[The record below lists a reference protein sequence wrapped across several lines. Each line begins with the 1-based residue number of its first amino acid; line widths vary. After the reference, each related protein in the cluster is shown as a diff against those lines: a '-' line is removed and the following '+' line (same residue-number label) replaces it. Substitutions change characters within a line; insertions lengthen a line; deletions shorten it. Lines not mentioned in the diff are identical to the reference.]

1 MREAPFV
8 HLHVHSEYSILDGA
22 CRIPEL
28 AARAAELEMPAVALT
43 DHGSLAGAVEL
54 YREAGKAGIKPI
66 IGCEVYVAD
75 DRRAQKKGYAH
86 LTLLAESNEGYA
98 NLIKLAS
105 AGFLEGYYYKPRV
118 DWELLAER
126 SKGLIALSGCLSGR
140 VCKALE
146 NGNRAEAETELGRL
160 RDIFGAD
167 NTFVEI
173 QDAGLEV
180 QKGINATLAEIS
192 QTTGLP
198 LVATGDVHYL
208 NHEDARAHEALLCI
222 QSGDSLQNPSHW
234 RFDTDQFYLKCP
246 AEMAA
251 DFAGYPEAVRRTLE
265 IAERCNV
272 TMELGRILLPRFP
285 VPNGREA
292 FDYLVELCEKGLQK
306 RYGTVTSE
314 LQDRLKF
321 ELKTIKE
328 MGFADYFLIVWDFIA
343 FAKRNGIGVGPGR
356 GSAAGSL
363 AAYCLEITDVDP
375 MKYGLLFERFLN
387 PGRKSMPD
395 MDLDFSV
402 QGRDQVINYVAD
414 KYGRDRVAQIIT
426 FGTMMARAAVRDA
439 GRVLDIPYGTVDR
452 IAKLIPEGPKV
463 YLDDCLK
470 AGAELKKSYD
480 EDEITRQIVDLAK
493 PLEGLVRQDSIH
505 AAGVVIGDRPLTDY
519 VPLQQKG
526 LDQEV
531 VTQFAM
537 GDVEALGLLKI
548 DFLGLRNLDV
558 IDKAEE
564 LTGVDIAQIPLD
576 DSKTYQMLARGESVG
591 VFQFEGSGMREALRQ
606 VKPTQFE
613 DLIALVALYRPGP
626 MGYIPVYGKRKAG
639 QEQVQYIDDRL
650 RGITQSTHGICLTG
664 DTLVFDATS
673 GRRVRLDELSS
684 VDHVQV
690 QGVDNDWAP
699 AHARITAWMDNGIRP
714 VYEVTLRN
722 GTTVRA
728 TANHEFLTEDG
739 WLRLDQLRQG
749 DFIGTPP
756 KLSTLREPAPLDGR
770 GRARLKVL
778 AQLLGDGSLTSSHPC
793 FYSSDEALLGDFETA
808 CRRGFDDLKLV
819 RYERDRGVVA
829 LRVTRA
835 KRSRSIYHEP
845 STLERWL
852 RSEGLRWKASDGR
865 SADGNRRGPASAE
878 KWVPESV
885 FELGEEEIARFL
897 AAIWDCDGH
906 VGEEAASFKTIS
918 RRLAVDIQTLLLR
931 LGIRSE
937 VHSSEYFASERRQQ
951 VKRTAYQ
958 VSPHGTQRF
967 AELIQPFMTTS
978 KGLVTTRAQERVRS
992 IDRTHALS
1000 EILEATREL
1009 VPVGA
1014 QRQRGGQLSIR
1025 ALAAQ
1030 TGIDRQHFLPNARQR
1045 KRIDVACVAP
1055 LVDRFDL
1062 PSAGRAARVAWQEI
1076 VSIEPIGEERV
1087 YDITVDR
1094 LHNFVANNVIVHN
1107 CIYQEQ
1113 YMEIAKQLAGF
1124 SPAEADDLRKAI
1136 GKKIHTL
1143 MASLKDKFLEGCAA
1157 NRVTPAVANQL
1168 WKDMEQAQDY
1178 SFNKSH
1184 AACYAL
1190 IAYRTAYLR
1199 AHRPAEYM
1207 AALISSVMS
1216 TKDRVPFYVAACD
1229 EMGIEVEPPDVN
1241 VSAED
1246 FRVVEGKIRFGLNA
1260 VKNVGE
1266 SAVRSILAA
1275 REEGGHF
1282 TTIWDFCE
1290 RVDPQVVNKRALESL
1305 VKCGAFD
1312 STGASRKGMWEV
1324 LERALGRGAQEHADR
1339 LSGQSSIF
1347 ELGDE
1352 PAANGPKHHDP
1363 IPSEEWE
1370 KAEKLAFEK
1379 EALGLYV
1386 SEHPLSGIREA
1397 LRRKTDAQMVE
1408 LERRRDGDVVTVGG
1422 IVGALRQTTTKKG
1435 EPMVFMRLDD
1445 VSGSV
1450 ETIVF
1455 NSVYGAARD
1464 LLEADRI
1471 LVVKGRIDHKEGE
1484 TKLIAMEVAPFE
1496 ATPERSEVRLKL
1508 DARKAP
1514 AGTIQELAALLRE
1527 YPGEAPVVA
1536 AIETSGGPLT
1546 LAFGPD
1552 YRVRPEPD
1560 LFAEVKSLLGEAA
1573 IS

>member
-1 MREAPFV
+1 VPVSSKAPFV

-22 CRIPEL
+22 CRIPDL

-75 DRRAQKKGYAH
+75 DRRAQQKGYAH
-86 LTLLAESNEGYA
+86 LTLLAESNEGYS

-118 DWELLAER
+118 DWDLLAER
-126 SKGLIALSGCLSGR
+126 SNGLIALSGCLSGR

-146 NGNRAEAETELGRL
+146 NGNRAEAETELSRL
-160 RDIFGAD
+160 RDIFGAEG
-167 NTFVEI
+167 TYIEI

-180 QKGINATLAEIS
+180 QKGINVALAEIS
-192 QTTGLP
+192 QSTGLP

-208 NHEDARAHEALLCI
+208 RHDDARAHEALLCI
-222 QSGDSLQNPSHW
+222 QSGDSLQNPNRW
-234 RFDTDQFYLKCP
+234 RFDTDQFYFKSP
-246 AEMAA
+246 EEMAA
-251 DFAGYPEAVRRTLE
+251 DFAGYPDALRTTLE
-265 IAERCNV
+265 IAERCEV
-272 TMELGRILLPRFP
+272 TMELGRILLPKFP
-285 VPNGREA
+285 TPGDRDA

-306 RYGTVTSE
+306 RYGKVTDE

-328 MGFADYFLIVWDFIA
+328 MGFADYFLIVWDFIS
-343 FAKRNGIGVGPGR
+343 FAKQNGIGVGPGR

-375 MKYGLLFERFLN
+375 MQYGLLFERFLN
-387 PGRKSMPD
+387 PGRKTMPD

-402 QGRDQVINYVAD
+402 HGRDQVINYVAE

-439 GRVLDIPYGTVDR
+439 GRVLEIPYGTVDR

-463 YLDDCLK
+463 YLGDCLK
-470 AGAELKKSYD
+470 PGAELKKAYD
-480 EDEITRQIVDLAK
+480 EDEIARQIVDLAR

-526 LDQEV
+526 ADQEV

-537 GDVEALGLLKI
+537 GDVEALGLLKM

-558 IDKAEE
+558 IEKAEA
-564 LTGVDIAQIPLD
+564 LVGIDIAKIPLD
-576 DSKTYQMLARGESVG
+576 DAKTYQMLARGDSVG
-591 VFQFEGSGMREALRQ
+591 VFQFEGSGMRDALRQ

-626 MGYIPVYGKRKAG
+626 MGYIPGYAKRKAG
-639 QEQVQYIDDRL
+639 QEQVSFPDERL
-650 RGITQSTHGICLTG
+650 K
-664 DTLVFDATS
+664 
-673 GRRVRLDELSS
+673 
-684 VDHVQV
+684 
-690 QGVDNDWAP
+690 P
-699 AHARITAWMDNGIRP
+699 ITALTYGI
-714 VYEVTLRN
+714 
-722 GTTVRA
+722 
-728 TANHEFLTEDG
+728 
-739 WLRLDQLRQG
+739 
-749 DFIGTPP
+749 
-756 KLSTLREPAPLDGR
+756 
-770 GRARLKVL
+770 
-778 AQLLGDGSLTSSHPC
+778 
-793 FYSSDEALLGDFETA
+793 
-808 CRRGFDDLKLV
+808 
-819 RYERDRGVVA
+819 
-829 LRVTRA
+829 
-835 KRSRSIYHEP
+835 
-845 STLERWL
+845 
-852 RSEGLRWKASDGR
+852 
-865 SADGNRRGPASAE
+865 
-878 KWVPESV
+878 
-885 FELGEEEIARFL
+885 
-897 AAIWDCDGH
+897 
-906 VGEEAASFKTIS
+906 
-918 RRLAVDIQTLLLR
+918 
-931 LGIRSE
+931 
-937 VHSSEYFASERRQQ
+937 
-951 VKRTAYQ
+951 
-958 VSPHGTQRF
+958 
-967 AELIQPFMTTS
+967 
-978 KGLVTTRAQERVRS
+978 
-992 IDRTHALS
+992 
-1000 EILEATREL
+1000 
-1009 VPVGA
+1009 
-1014 QRQRGGQLSIR
+1014 
-1025 ALAAQ
+1025 
-1030 TGIDRQHFLPNARQR
+1030 
-1045 KRIDVACVAP
+1045 
-1055 LVDRFDL
+1055 
-1062 PSAGRAARVAWQEI
+1062 
-1076 VSIEPIGEERV
+1076 
-1087 YDITVDR
+1087 
-1094 LHNFVANNVIVHN
+1094 

-1124 SPAEADDLRKAI
+1124 TPAEADDLRKAI
-1136 GKKIHTL
+1136 GKKIHSL
-1143 MASLKDKFLEGCAA
+1143 MASLKDKFLEGCAK
-1157 NRVTPAVANQL
+1157 NNVTPGVANQL

-1190 IAYRTAYLR
+1190 IAYRTAYLK
-1199 AHRPAEYM
+1199 AHWPAEYM

-1275 REEGGHF
+1275 REEAGPF
-1282 TTIWDFCE
+1282 TTIWEFCE

-1312 STGASRKGMWEV
+1312 STGATRMGMFDV
-1324 LERALGRGAQEHADR
+1324 LEDSLSWGGRQQADR
-1339 LSGQSSIF
+1339 LAGQGSIF
-1347 ELGDE
+1347 DLGE
-1352 PAANGPKHHDP
+1352 EVEERPRHHRP
-1363 IPSEEWE
+1363 IGTEEWD
-1370 KAEKLAFEK
+1370 KTEKLAYEK

-1386 SEHPLSGIREA
+1386 SEHPLSGIRDA
-1397 LRRKTDAQMVE
+1397 LRRKTDAQIVE

-1422 IVGALRQTTTKKG
+1422 IVAALRQTTTKKG

-1450 ETIVF
+1450 EAIVF

-1464 LLEADRI
+1464 LLETDRI

-1496 ATPERSEVRLKL
+1496 AMPERSEVRLKL

-1514 AGTIQELAALLRE
+1514 AGTIRELAGLLRD
-1527 YPGEAPVVA
+1527 YPGEAAVVA
-1536 AIETSGGPLT
+1536 AIETSTGPLM

-1552 YRVRPEPD
+1552 FRVRPEPD
-1560 LFAEVKSLLGEAA
+1560 FFAEVKSLLGEAA